1 MGAGDTAAD
10 FVYDGL
16 FLEGKGPE
24 VKKYAFVG
32 AGNRGTYMYAVP
44 MSRNYADTAA
54 IVGVFDTNAKRSALL
69 QARIGGHVP
78 VYEDYAVMLDQA
90 KPDVVIVTSIDST
103 HHTYIV
109 AALLAG
115 CDVITEKP
123 LTIDEDKCE
132 LILEAERRTGKQVTV
147 TFNLRYMPFMGR
159 LKEMAGEKTLGQITH
174 VHFEWFLDTKHG
186 ADYFR
191 RWHRQKQNSG
201 GLLVHKSTHHFDIVN
216 WVLEDEPVEVHAFG
230 ATRFYGPTRKERG
243 VRCSG
248 CEYAASCEFHID
260 IREGNYRLL
269 YSDCEDVDQ
278 YYRDACVFAEEIDIE
293 DTVSLTARYARGAMM
308 SYSLTAYAPYE
319 GFRMVITGTA
329 GRLEAVYSESD
340 AGGMSD
346 GVGMG
351 MGKMIRLF
359 GRHGQVID
367 APLAEESGGHGGG
380 DERLLR
386 ALLIGGDDEGGRQ
399 ATSRDGALSCA
410 IGFAAN
416 RSIREG
422 RPVRIAELIKLG

>member
-1 MGAGDTAAD
+1 M
-10 FVYDGL
+10 
-16 FLEGKGPE
+16 
-24 VKKYAFVG
+24 KKYAFVG

-44 MSRNYADTAA
+44 MSRDYADTAE
-54 IVGVFDTNAKRSALL
+54 IVGVFDTNAKRAALL

-78 VYEDYAVMLDQA
+78 VYEDYAVMLELA

-109 AALLAG
+109 AALHAG

-132 LILEAERRTGKQVTV
+132 LILEAERRTGKRVTV
-147 TFNLRYMPFMGR
+147 TFNLRYMPFMGQ
-159 LKEMAGEKTLGQITH
+159 LKEMAGKVGAITH

-191 RWHRQKQNSG
+191 RWHRQKRNSG
-201 GLLVHKSTHHFDIVN
+201 GLIVHKSTHHFDIVN
-216 WVLEDEPVEVHAFG
+216 WVMEDEPAEVQAFG
-230 ATRFYGPTRKERG
+230 STRFYGPTRQERG

-248 CEYAASCEFHID
+248 CQYASSCEFHID

-278 YYRDACVFAEEIDIE
+278 YYRDACVFADEIDIE
-293 DTVSLTARYARGAMM
+293 DTVSLTARYAGGAMM

-329 GRLEAVYSESD
+329 GRLEAEYTESD
-340 AGGMSD
+340 FGGE
-346 GVGMG
+346 GKGMG
-351 MGKMIRLF
+351 SGEGECKEEGKGEGKGTGKRIRLF
-359 GRHGQVID
+359 GRQGLVVD
-367 APLAEESGGHGGG
+367 VPLADESGGHGGG

-386 ALLIGGDDEGGRQ
+386 ALLIGGDDDGGRQ

-422 RPVRIAELIKLG
+422 RPVRIAELIKL